1 MGTRGMK
8 KSVIIISTLVVA
20 IVGSLIYISWS
31 RRENMIKELEER
43 LGLSR
48 NQLKGKSNEELAAM
62 LESVNGK

>member
-1 MGTRGMK
+1 VGTRGMK

-20 IVGSLIYISWS
+20 IVGSVIYISWS

>member
-20 IVGSLIYISWS
+20 IVGSVIYISWS

>member
-1 MGTRGMK
+1 MK

-20 IVGSLIYISWS
+20 IVGSVIYISWS

>member
-1 MGTRGMK
+1 MK

>member
-31 RRENMIKELEER
+31 RRENMIKELQER

-48 NQLKGKSNEELAAM
+48 AQLEGKSNEELAAM
-62 LESVNGK
+62 LSSVNGK